1 MTSTTGSGGDSET
14 DTDTPDTKENKGN
27 KVYETVTDAE
37 GHWAFEVPVKSAG
50 INNVTVRMES
60 FRALRSEYVKMDGAT
75 PVFKTTLYEYSCD
88 STVML
93 KPGSVVI
100 WDKSLTGD
108 KVSGFDGFDERITL
122 KGNVQQ
128 AYESGYRQGAYKPAV
143 NMTIDFEVTY
153 ENISEAV
160 TFGTTTDEQGNY
172 VITLPLRSY
181 EEGFK
186 KLEITPREVVSS
198 YEHFTAPG
206 KSVQL
211 TGKYAIENNG
221 SIVGGN
227 GKMNNFTEQE
237 YTMRTMYITF
247 DPEYNDGFNTTSKPA
262 TWPEDGATLAGWLHT
277 DADYPQKVT
286 VTGKCLFAEETGF
299 CVGTYGNPYQEA
311 YLNVQYSSRSKAVY
325 VNTDAEGNFSFELPV
340 KNGENPQI
348 TIGTLKKN
356 ITHLSIGI
364 TIK

>member
-100 WDKSLTGD
+100 WDKSLAGD

-172 VITLPLRSY
+172 VIALPLRSY
-181 EEGFK
+181 GGGFK
-186 KLEITPREVVSS
+186 KLETTPREVVSS
-198 YEHFTAPG
+198 Y
-206 KSVQL
+206 
-211 TGKYAIENNG
+211 
-221 SIVGGN
+221 
-227 GKMNNFTEQE
+227 
-237 YTMRTMYITF
+237 
-247 DPEYNDGFNTTSKPA
+247 
-262 TWPEDGATLAGWLHT
+262 
-277 DADYPQKVT
+277 
-286 VTGKCLFAEETGF
+286 
-299 CVGTYGNPYQEA
+299 
-311 YLNVQYSSRSKAVY
+311 
-325 VNTDAEGNFSFELPV
+325 
-340 KNGENPQI
+340 
-348 TIGTLKKN
+348 
-356 ITHLSIGI
+356 
-364 TIK
+364 